1 MYISGRENQSIFP
14 QQSVGIVL
22 SNKKKLC
29 EYLQITFWPFYFR
42 KAYRFWKL
50 Y

>member
-22 SNKKKLC
+22 SNKKKTLWIFADNI
-29 EYLQITFWPFYFR
+29 LAILF
-42 KAYRFWKL
+42 
-50 Y
+50 

>member
-22 SNKKKLC
+22 SNKKNFVNIC
-29 EYLQITFWPFYFR
+29 R
-42 KAYRFWKL
+42 
-50 Y
+50 